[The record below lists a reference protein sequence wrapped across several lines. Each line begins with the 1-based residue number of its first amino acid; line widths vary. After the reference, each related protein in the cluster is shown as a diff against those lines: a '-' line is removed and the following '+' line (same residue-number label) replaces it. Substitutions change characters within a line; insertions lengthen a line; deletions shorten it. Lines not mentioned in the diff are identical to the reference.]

1 MKVFEKLLKYNKVLA
16 EWSDAVEWSS
26 NVDAVT
32 QRASKNV
39 TIRSKEIEKIHS
51 MRTRSE

>member
-32 QRASKNV
+32 QRASKNA
-39 TIRSKEIEKIHS
+39 TTGEQGAKRS
-51 MRTRSE
+51 RRFTQ

>member
-16 EWSDAVEWSS
+16 EWSDAVEWSN

-39 TIRSKEIEKIHS
+39 TTGERGAKRS
-51 MRTRSE
+51 RRFTQ